1 MLRAR
6 TTNMPR
12 SKRYQELAKKI
23 NPTKIYVV
31 DEAVKLVK
39 ETAKTKFDGSV
50 ELHLRLGIDA
60 TKGEQQVRGTVPL
73 PHGSGKTVKIAVF
86 AEGDKAKEA
95 KAAGAD
101 VVGGAEMIEEIKSTG
116 KINFEIAIATP
127 DMMKNMA
134 KVAKV
139 LGPKGL
145 MPSPKN
151 ETVTADVAKAVQ
163 ELKKGKIAFK
173 NDTTANVHMVVGKV
187 SFSPEQLK
195 ENIVA
200 AVDAVRKAKPASSK
214 GTYLQHISINATM
227 GPGISVSVV

>member
-1 MLRAR
+1 
-6 TTNMPR
+6 MPR

-23 NPTKIYVV
+23 DPRKLYLV
-31 DEAVKLVK
+31 DEAISLLK

-50 ELHLRLGIDA
+50 ELHVRLGIDA

-73 PHGSGKTVKIAVF
+73 PHGSGKSVKIAVF

-95 KAAGAD
+95 QAAGAD
-101 VVGGAEMIEEIKSTG
+101 VVGGAELIEEIKTTG
-116 KINFEIAIATP
+116 KINFELAVATP

-151 ETVTADVAKAVQ
+151 ETVTADVAKTVA
-163 ELKKGKIAFK
+163 ELKKGKVAFK
-173 NDTTANVHMVVGKV
+173 NDTTANVHMVIGKV
-187 SFSPEQLK
+187 SFKPEQIK
-195 ENIVA
+195 ENMLA
-200 AVDAVRKAKPASSK
+200 AIDAIRKAKPASSK

-227 GPGISVSVV
+227 GPGIAVSVA